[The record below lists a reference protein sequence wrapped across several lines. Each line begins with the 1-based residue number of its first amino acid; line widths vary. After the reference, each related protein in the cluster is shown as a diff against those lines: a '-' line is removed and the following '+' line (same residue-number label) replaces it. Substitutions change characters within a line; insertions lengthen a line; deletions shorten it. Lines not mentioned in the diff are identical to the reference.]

1 MLLTIP
7 KLMPSILLSLR
18 MNFRVNFSVMYSMKK
33 LLQCVISALIGL
45 TVMNVSAQQTPGNQE
60 KSVGIVLDV
69 QGQVKVLDQAQGRKL
84 QLLSYLKQNE
94 QLQLEDGSKLSVS
107 LYATRSVYRFVGPAL
122 IVAEKDQIK
131 LLKGVAPEVKQVK
144 EKLVAGAESGQLL
157 TGAIRMR
164 QLPPKIAVL
173 TPENGAL
180 LLQAPIDLNWAA
192 VEKAAY
198 DIRIVDE
205 DENLMIEAQSQT
217 NSWTLP
223 LHLKWIPGRAYKWSV
238 SFISERDGG
247 RYMTSGEF
255 RLADESSLS
264 ELTQLKPNST
274 AMIEEWVLYAA
285 HLESKLMF
293 QEARETWKKI
303 AQIRP
308 DLERRRDNK

>member
-1 MLLTIP
+1 MML
-7 KLMPSILLSLR
+7 
-18 MNFRVNFSVMYSMKK
+18 SMKK
-33 LLQCVISALIGL
+33 LLQVILSALICVS
-45 TVMNVSAQQTPGNQE
+45 VMTVSAQQVASN
-60 KSVGIVLDV
+60 KDSSIGIVLDL
-69 QGQVKVLDQAQGRKL
+69 QGQAKVLDQTPARKL
-84 QLLSYLKQNE
+84 QLLSYLKQND
-94 QLQLEDGSKLSVS
+94 QLQLEEGSKLSIS
-107 LYATRSVYRFVGPAL
+107 LYANRSVYRFVGPAL
-122 IVAEKDQIK
+122 ILAEKDQIK
-131 LLKGVAPEVKQVK
+131 LLKGNAPEVKQVK
-144 EKLVAGAESGQLL
+144 EKLVLGAETGQLL

-180 LLQAPIDLNWAA
+180 LLHAPVELNWAA
-192 VEKAAY
+192 LEKTAY

-247 RYMTSGEF
+247 RYMSSGEF
-255 RLADESSLS
+255 RLADDATLLELS
-264 ELTQLKPNST
+264 QLKPNQT
-274 AMIEEWVLYAA
+274 ALIEEWVLYAA

-308 DLERRRDNK
+308 DLERRRDNQR

>member
-1 MLLTIP
+1 MML
-7 KLMPSILLSLR
+7 
-18 MNFRVNFSVMYSMKK
+18 SMKK
-33 LLQCVISALIGL
+33 LSQVILSALICVS
-45 TVMNVSAQQTPGNQE
+45 VMTVSAQQVAGN
-60 KSVGIVLDV
+60 KDSSIGIVLDL
-69 QGQVKVLDQAQGRKL
+69 QGQAKVLDQTPARKL
-84 QLLSYLKQNE
+84 QLLSYLKQND
-94 QLQLEDGSKLSVS
+94 QLQLEEGSKLSIS
-107 LYATRSVYRFVGPAL
+107 LYANRSVYRFVGPAL
-122 IVAEKDQIK
+122 ILADKDQIK
-131 LLKGVAPEVKQVK
+131 LLKGNAPEVKQVK
-144 EKLVAGAESGQLL
+144 EKLVLGAETGQLL

-180 LLQAPIDLNWAA
+180 LLHAPVELNWAA
-192 VEKAAY
+192 LEKTAY

-247 RYMTSGEF
+247 RYMSSGEF
-255 RLADESSLS
+255 RLADESTLLELS
-264 ELTQLKPNST
+264 QLKPNQT
-274 AMIEEWVLYAA
+274 ALIEEWVLYAA

-308 DLERRRDNK
+308 DLERRRGNQR

>member
-1 MLLTIP
+1 MML
-7 KLMPSILLSLR
+7 
-18 MNFRVNFSVMYSMKK
+18 SMKK
-33 LLQCVISALIGL
+33 LLQVILSALICVS
-45 TVMNVSAQQTPGNQE
+45 VMTVSAQQVASN
-60 KSVGIVLDV
+60 KDSSIGIVLDL
-69 QGQVKVLDQAQGRKL
+69 QGQAKVLDQTPARKL
-84 QLLSYLKQNE
+84 QLLSYLKQND
-94 QLQLEDGSKLSVS
+94 QLQLEEGSKLSIS
-107 LYATRSVYRFVGPAL
+107 LYANRSVYRFVGPAL
-122 IVAEKDQIK
+122 ILAEKDQIK
-131 LLKGVAPEVKQVK
+131 LLKGKAPEVKQVK
-144 EKLVAGAESGQLL
+144 EKLVLGAETGQLL

-180 LLQAPIDLNWAA
+180 LLHAPLELNWAA
-192 VEKAAY
+192 LEKTVY

-247 RYMTSGEF
+247 RYMSSGEF
-255 RLADESSLS
+255 RLADESTLLELS
-264 ELTQLKPNST
+264 QLKPNQT

-308 DLERRRDNK
+308 DLERRRDNQR